1 MEREF
6 HIDDIDE
13 GINLGNAIH
22 IDASKDRSNIFDE
35 DKSSREISSRVK
47 SVKLILD
54 GDIGSVL
61 DKTRVLEIPNY
72 DMLIKNRDIDL
83 GIRVLDED
91 DTEHFDDHRK
101 NQEEIQAS
109 ERNMGTYKSEDSISI
124 DDIDVVNESDSVEES
139 VEDIFG
145 NRITIQ
151 YNPDSN
157 SEAPD
162 LDKIDIDNTDKDKRS
177 DNGIYYG
184 RFEDSI
190 KMESLQYNIEDDHNA
205 IDYENR
211 ETNNTDDI
219 EKKSDGINSDKEEDI
234 DVEENSEKP
243 RPKIIFEGSTPASER
258 PSIDDIPQFFDSN
271 DEFKNIRFMDD
282 DTSDGD
288 SGNSSGGSSDDDY
301 DHYHTRRRKH
311 KETFFEVLKNVFMN
325 MLKEK
330 PYTVINTIL
339 GMVVGVLVLTIGWQ
353 KTLVFVLV
361 VLVFNVFGQI
371 MDRNERVLSIIEMI
385 RGLIKRGN

>member
-35 DKSSREISSRVK
+35 DKSSREISSRAK

-83 GIRVLDED
+83 GIRVSEED
-91 DTEHFDDHRK
+91 SSEFFDGYRK
-101 NQEEIQAS
+101 NQESEKNMYMDNSKYRVSIQ
-109 ERNMGTYKSEDSISI
+109 
-124 DDIDVVNESDSVEES
+124 DIDEANESDSIEEES

-157 SEAPD
+157 SEASD
-162 LDKIDIDNTDKDKRS
+162 LDKIDIDNTDKGESS
-177 DNGIYYG
+177 DNRIYYG
-184 RFEDSI
+184 NFEDSI
-190 KMESLQYNIEDDHNA
+190 KMESLQYNIEDEHNA

-219 EKKSDGINSDKEEDI
+219 EKKTDGINSDKEEDI

-288 SGNSSGGSSDDDY
+288 SGNSSGGASDDDY
-301 DHYHTRRRKH
+301 DNYHTRMRKH

-385 RGLIKRGN
+385 RGLIKHGN